1 MDCKMDV
8 SIRKW
13 VELWE
18 ENQSKEKLEGTSLKY
33 LPKYEAGKVPQN
45 YINHS
50 LGSKTLAQFRLGD
63 ARLIEPGHYKI
74 QKCAVCN
81 KREVKHLEAHVVFEC
96 VGVEQYRGRT
106 FSLEFDFETPQKGDD
121 DLLMKMKNFLGQDE
135 SQQDILEKRGLY
147 LNKLRTEW
155 LAIVENQ

>member
-18 ENQSKEKLEGTSLKY
+18 ETQSKEKLEGTSLKY
-33 LPKYEAGKVPQN
+33 LPEYETGKVAQN

-63 ARLIEPGHYKI
+63 ARLSEPGHYKI
-74 QKCAVCN
+74 LKCPVCN
-81 KREVKHLEAHVVFEC
+81 KQKVKHLEAHVVFEC
-96 VGVEQYRGRT
+96 VGVEQCRRRT
-106 FSLEFDFETPQKGDD
+106 FSLEFNFETPQKGDD
-121 DLLMKMKNFLGQDE
+121 DLLMKMKNFLGQDG
-135 SQQDILEKRGLY
+135 SQQDILEKRGMY
-147 LNKLRTEW
+147 INKLRTEW
-155 LAIVENQ
+155 LDILENE